1 MDFFHQANEC
11 FFLYTVGVFFERH
24 VFVFIGNIKFDE
36 KCPVDIQ
43 APKMNQQ
50 YSSEA
55 DWIQCDGIIHRPLP
69 KVGSMSFATLPIL
82 RYTFHKNTCF

>member
-1 MDFFHQANEC
+1 MIV

-43 APKMNQQ
+43 EPKTNQQ
-50 YSSEA
+50 SPSEA
-55 DWIQCDGIIHRPLP
+55 EWFWCGGIANRQIP
-69 KVGSMSFATLPIL
+69 KVGSMLLVKDGESHSLD
-82 RYTFHKNTCF
+82 TCER